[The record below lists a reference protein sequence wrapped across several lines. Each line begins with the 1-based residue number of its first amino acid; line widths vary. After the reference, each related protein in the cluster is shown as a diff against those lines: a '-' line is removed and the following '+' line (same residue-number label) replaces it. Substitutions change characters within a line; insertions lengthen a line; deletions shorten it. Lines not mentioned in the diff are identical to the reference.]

1 MTFATETD
9 SRTARTAGESTS
21 TSTHTRYSTVRASP
35 LIDAVVWWVRVWR
48 GVRERTVGATRWVR
62 ETVTPAGWVVVA
74 GIALLPVGLA
84 FGWAEFIMAGCV
96 GVALLLI
103 ALPFLLGGRAY
114 GVTFSMPVDRV
125 VAGGEVTG
133 TLRVTNISSRL
144 ELPGRIDVPIGHG
157 LTDVHVPL
165 MRAGSVHE
173 EQVAV
178 PAYQRGVIDVGP
190 VTTVRTDPLGLL
202 KREVAWAEVHRLYV
216 HPVTVP
222 IPSTSAGFVRD
233 LEGNPTSDIVDSDM
247 SFHAIREYAPGD
259 GQRNIH
265 WKSTAKTG
273 KLMVRQ
279 FEESRRSRLAVA
291 LSLRAD
297 EYASAEEFEM
307 AVSAVGSL
315 GARAIRDGRDVAA
328 FVSEDIPEF
337 ARRSIR
343 SIRTLNVVSSRTL
356 LDDLS
361 AVSLTHRAMPIE
373 DVCLFASQV
382 IPDISIAFVIC
393 GSTMTASRIHSLALK
408 FPPSVSIVAVLCDPT
423 AEPRFR
429 NLAGTGVFSIAVLDD
444 FRSLLARRAF

>member
-1 MTFATETD
+1 MSFETESRI
-9 SRTARTAGESTS
+9 SRTTPSDN
-21 TSTHTRYSTVRASP
+21 TSTHTRYSTTRSHT
-35 LIDAVVWWVRVWR
+35 LIEAVVWWVRAWR
-48 GVRERTVGATRWVR
+48 AVRSRTVGAVRWVG

-74 GIALLPVGLA
+74 SVALLPVGLV
-84 FGWAEFIMAGCV
+84 FGWAEFIVAGSV

-103 ALPFLLGGRAY
+103 ALPFLLGSRAY
-114 GVTFSMPVDRV
+114 AVEFALPVDRV

-133 TLRVTNISSRL
+133 TLKVTNISSTL
-144 ELPGRIDVPIGHG
+144 ELPGRIDVPIGQG
-157 LTDVHVPL
+157 LSDVHVPL
-165 MRAGSVHE
+165 MRAGAVHE
-173 EQVAV
+173 ELVAV
-178 PAYQRGVIDVGP
+178 PAYHRGVIDVGP
-190 VTTVRTDPLGLL
+190 VTTVRTDPLGVL
-202 KREVAWAEVHRLYV
+202 KREVAWADIHRLFV

-297 EYASAEEFEM
+297 EYASPEEFEM

-315 GARAIRDGRDVAA
+315 GIRAIRDGRDVAA
-328 FVSEDIPEF
+328 FSSDEIPEF
-337 ARRSIR
+337 TRGSMR
-343 SIRTLNVVSSRTL
+343 SIRTLNVISTRTL

-361 AVSLTHRAMPIE
+361 AIAQSPTAMRIE
-373 DVCLFASQV
+373 DVCQFASQV

-393 GSTMTASRIHSLALK
+393 GSTMTASRIHSLSLK
-408 FPPSVSIVAVLCDPT
+408 FAPSVSIVAVLCDPT
-423 AEPRFR
+423 AEPRYR
-429 NLAGTGVFSIAVLDD
+429 DLAGTGVLSIAVLDD
-444 FRSLLARRAF
+444 FRSLLARKAG

>member
-1 MTFATETD
+1 M
-9 SRTARTAGESTS
+9 
-21 TSTHTRYSTVRASP
+21 
-35 LIDAVVWWVRVWR
+35 LIEAVVWWVRAWR
-48 GVRERTVGATRWVR
+48 GVRARTATAARWVR
-62 ETVTPAGWVVVA
+62 ETVTPAGWVVSAV
-74 GIALLPVGLA
+74 IALFPVGLV
-84 FGWAEFIMAGCV
+84 FGWAEFIVAGSV

-114 GVTFSMPVDRV
+114 SVTFSMPVDRV
-125 VAGGEVTG
+125 VAGGEVIG
-133 TLRVTNISSRL
+133 TLRVTNVSARL
-144 ELPGRIDVPIGHG
+144 ELPGRIDVPIGAG

-165 MRAGSVHE
+165 MRAGAVHE

-178 PAYQRGVIDVGP
+178 PAYRRGVIDVGP
-190 VTTVRTDPLGLL
+190 VTTVRTDPLGVL
-202 KREVAWAEVHRLYV
+202 KREVAWADIHRLYV

-273 KLMVRQ
+273 TLMVRQ

-297 EYASAEEFEM
+297 EYASPEEFEM

-315 GARAIRDGRDVAA
+315 GIRAIRDGRDVAVFA
-328 FVSEDIPEF
+328 SDDIPEF
-337 ARRSIR
+337 ARGSIR
-343 SIRTLNVVSSRTL
+343 SIRTLNVISTRTL

-361 AVSLTHRAMPIE
+361 AISLSQRAMPIE

-393 GSTMTASRIHSLALK
+393 GSMMTASRIHSLTLK
-408 FPPSVSIVAVLCDPT
+408 FPSNVSIVAVLCDPT
-423 AEPRFR
+423 AQPRFR
-429 NLAGTGVFSIAVLDD
+429 KLAGTGVLSIAVLDD
-444 FRSLLARRAF
+444 FRSLLARKAG

>member
-1 MTFATETD
+1 MTFETD
-9 SRTARTAGESTS
+9 SRSHTATS
-21 TSTHTRYSTVRASP
+21 ENTSTHTRYSSTRSST
-35 LIDAVVWWVRVWR
+35 LIEAVVWWVRIWR
-48 GVRERTVGATRWVR
+48 AARAYSLAAARWVQ
-62 ETVTPAGWVVVA
+62 ETVTPAGWVVIAV
-74 GIALLPVGLA
+74 IALFPIGLV
-84 FGWAEFIMAGCV
+84 FGWAEFIVAGSIGMV
-96 GVALLLI
+96 LLLL

-114 GVTFSMPVDRV
+114 SVKFSMPVDRV

-133 TLRVTNISSRL
+133 TLRVTNVSSRL
-144 ELPGRIDVPIGHG
+144 ELPGRIDVPIGQG

-165 MRAGSVHE
+165 MRAGAVHE
-173 EQVAV
+173 ELVSV
-178 PAYQRGVIDVGP
+178 PAFQRGVIDVGP
-190 VTTVRTDPLGLL
+190 VTTVRTDPLGVL
-202 KREVAWAEVHRLYV
+202 KREVAWADIHRLYV

-247 SFHAIREYAPGD
+247 SFHAIREYASGD

-297 EYASAEEFEM
+297 EYATPDEFEM

-315 GARAIRDGRDVAA
+315 GIRAIRDGRDVAV
-328 FVSEDIPEF
+328 FTSDDIPEF
-337 ARRSIR
+337 TRGSIR
-343 SIRTLNVVSSRTL
+343 SIRTLNVVSTRTL

-361 AVSLTHRAMPIE
+361 AVSFSQRAMPIE

-423 AEPRFR
+423 TEPRFR
-429 NLAGTGVFSIAVLDD
+429 RLAGTGVLNIAVLDD
-444 FRSLLARRAF
+444 FRSLLARKAG

>member
-1 MTFATETD
+1 MTFETE
-9 SRTARTAGESTS
+9 SRVSHTSTSES
-21 TSTHTRYSTVRASP
+21 TSTHTRYSTGRSGT
-35 LIDAVVWWVRVWR
+35 LIEAVVWWVRVWR
-48 GVRERTVGATRWVR
+48 GLRSRTAVAARWVW
-62 ETVTPAGWVVVA
+62 ETVTPAGWVVIAV
-74 GIALLPVGLA
+74 IALLPFGLA
-84 FGWAEFIMAGCV
+84 FGWAEFIVAG
-96 GVALLLI
+96 GIAVALLLI

-114 GVTFSMPVDRV
+114 SVKFSMPVDRV

-133 TLRVTNISSRL
+133 TLRVTNVSSRL
-144 ELPGRIDVPIGHG
+144 ELPGRIDVPIGQG

-165 MRAGSVHE
+165 MRAGAVHE
-173 EQVAV
+173 ERVAV
-178 PAYQRGVIDVGP
+178 PAYRRGVIDVGP

-202 KREVAWAEVHRLYV
+202 KREVAWADIHRLYV

-247 SFHAIREYAPGD
+247 SFHAIREYASGD

-273 KLMVRQ
+273 RLMVRQ

-297 EYASAEEFEM
+297 EYASPEEFEM
-307 AVSAVGSL
+307 AVSAIGSL
-315 GARAIRDGRDVAA
+315 GVRAIRDGRDVAA
-328 FVSEDIPEF
+328 FASDDIPEF
-337 ARRSIR
+337 ARGSIR
-343 SIRTLNVVSSRTL
+343 SIRTLNVVSARTL

-361 AVSLTHRAMPIE
+361 AISLSQRAMPIE

-393 GSTMTASRIHSLALK
+393 GSKMTASRIHSLTLK
-408 FPPSVSIVAVLCDPT
+408 FPASVSIVAVLCDPT
-423 AEPRFR
+423 AEPRYR
-429 NLAGTGVFSIAVLDD
+429 NLAGTGVLSIAVLDD
-444 FRSLLARRAF
+444 FRSLLARRAS

>member
-1 MTFATETD
+1 VTFETD
-9 SRTARTAGESTS
+9 SRSSRTTTS
-21 TSTHTRYSTVRASP
+21 ENTSTHTRYSTTRSST
-35 LIDAVVWWVRVWR
+35 LIEAVVWWVRIWR
-48 GVRERTVGATRWVR
+48 AARAYSSAAVRWVL
-62 ETVTPAGWVVVA
+62 ETVTPAGWVVIAV
-74 GIALLPVGLA
+74 IALFPIGLV
-84 FGWAEFIMAGCV
+84 FGWAEFIVAGSIGMV
-96 GVALLLI
+96 LMLL

-114 GVTFSMPVDRV
+114 SVTFSMPVDRV

-133 TLRVTNISSRL
+133 TLRVTNVSSRL
-144 ELPGRIDVPIGHG
+144 ELPGRIDVPIGQG

-165 MRAGSVHE
+165 MRAGAVHE
-173 EQVAV
+173 ELVTV
-178 PAYQRGVIDVGP
+178 PAFQRGVIDVGP
-190 VTTVRTDPLGLL
+190 VTTVRTDPLGVL
-202 KREVAWAEVHRLYV
+202 KREVAWADIHRLYV

-233 LEGNPTSDIVDSDM
+233 LEGNPASDIVDSDM
-247 SFHAIREYAPGD
+247 SFHAIREYASGD

-297 EYASAEEFEM
+297 EYATPDEFEM

-315 GARAIRDGRDVAA
+315 GIRAIRDGRDVAV
-328 FVSEDIPEF
+328 FTSDDIPEF
-337 ARRSIR
+337 TRGSIR
-343 SIRTLNVVSSRTL
+343 SIRTLNVVSTRTL

-361 AVSLTHRAMPIE
+361 AISFSQRAMPIE

-423 AEPRFR
+423 TEPRFR
-429 NLAGTGVFSIAVLDD
+429 RLAGTGVLNIAVLDD
-444 FRSLLARRAF
+444 FRSLLARKAG